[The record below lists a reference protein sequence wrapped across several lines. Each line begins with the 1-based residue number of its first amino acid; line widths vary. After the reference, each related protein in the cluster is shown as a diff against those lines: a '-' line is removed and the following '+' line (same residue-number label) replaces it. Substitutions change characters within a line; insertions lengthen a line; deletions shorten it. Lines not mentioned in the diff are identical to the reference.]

1 LARFESHFHGFHD
14 LYAFFIA
21 ASLYSVMLL
30 MRGLWV
36 AFALVTFW
44 TELSAQQTATPAAFR
59 TNSQMVL
66 VPVTVT
72 DHSGKNVEGL
82 RARDFNIFDDRVA
95 QQIVSF
101 TSEDAPCSVG
111 LVLDVSGSM
120 RYMLDGAKG
129 VAQAFLDT
137 GNREDEFQLL
147 TVSTQPDTISRFTND
162 LASLEDSV
170 ARTSPAGMTA
180 LIDTVY
186 LGLNHMR
193 RANQPRRALLILSDG
208 MDNHSRYSKSELMR
222 EALEADVQIYSII
235 VGNASGGGPSGGAL
249 FRPTMVGKPIDQARE
264 SEGPNLLDEL
274 SEKTGGL
281 HFRVRSDAEA
291 RAAAMQAGRALRNQY
306 VIGYQPANLG
316 TSGKWHQVRVKT
328 DVPKVTVYSR
338 SGYYAP

>member
-1 LARFESHFHGFHD
+1 
-14 LYAFFIA
+14 
-21 ASLYSVMLL
+21 MLPI
-30 MRGLWV
+30 RGLW
-36 AFALVTFW
+36 LVLLLPAFW
-44 TELSAQQTATPAAFR
+44 TNLSAQRAATQAAFR

-72 DHSGKNVEGL
+72 DHSGKNVDGL
-82 RARDFNIFDDRVA
+82 RAQDFNVFEDRAV

-120 RYMLDGAKG
+120 RNGLEAAKS
-129 VAQAFLDT
+129 VAHAFLDT
-137 GNREDEFQLL
+137 ANRDDEFQLL

-162 LASLEDSV
+162 IADLEDSI

-193 RANQPRRALLILSDG
+193 KANQPRRALLILSDG
-208 MDNHSRYSKSELMR
+208 MDNHSRYSKSELLH

-235 VGNASGGGPSGGAL
+235 VGNTSGGGPSGGAP
-249 FRPTMVGKPIDQARE
+249 FRPAMVGKPIDQARE
-264 SEGPNLLDEL
+264 REGPNLLEEL

-281 HFRVRSDAEA
+281 HFRVQSDAGA
-291 RAAAMQAGRALRNQY
+291 RAAAIEVGRALRNQY
-306 VIGYQPANLG
+306 VIGYQPSSFGA
-316 TSGKWHQVRVKT
+316 SGKWHQVRVKT
-328 DVPKVTVYSR
+328 DVPKVNVYAR
-338 SGYYAP
+338 NGYYTP